1 MDNHTLWYRQA
12 ADLFEEALPLG
23 NGHMGM
29 MIYGRIR
36 DELIELN
43 HDTLWS
49 GYQNENQNMGA
60 YKHLEEAREFINKGE
75 YLGAQQ
81 LIEHEMQ
88 GEYSES
94 YLPLGNIRMQL
105 RYDGFLKK
113 EGYKRSLDLST
124 ATSQIDYQMDGLKY
138 SRTAFISHPDKVG
151 VYQMEAEAK
160 FDVHIGMDSK
170 LLHKTACKNDTAILM
185 TGRAPERIDPSHR
198 TYNES
203 PIAYSLEE
211 ENVALEFGAYTRI
224 VTDGSSYRT
233 GGGIL
238 ISGAKKVLI
247 VTATETTYNGFDNEL
262 QALDTVVESI
272 RNRVNKAV
280 KKGYDALFKDHI
292 LDYQK
297 LYNKVEFTLEAEDK
311 SHEPTDLRLENLRA
325 GMSDSS
331 LIPLYFNYGRYLLIS
346 SSRKGSQS
354 ATLQGIWN
362 YEARPPWCSNY
373 TSNINV
379 QMNYWLAETC
389 NLSECHEPLI
399 DMIQE
404 LAITGAVT
412 AKDQYACGG
421 WTGSHN
427 IDLWRKSTVIDG
439 QARYAYWQMS
449 GPWLVSHLYEHY
461 LFTQDIDYLKSVYPT
476 MKGSAKYCYDWLQED
491 ASGYY
496 VTSPSTSPENAFLT
510 EGGVE
515 CSVAKASTM
524 DMTIIREV
532 FNTCISVAKILG
544 LSGEF
549 EDQLSSRL
557 PKLYPYNI
565 GAKGQLQEWYLDF
578 EESEMGHRH
587 VSHLY
592 GLYPGN
598 AINDERPELF
608 DAAKRSLELRLENG
622 GGHTGWSCAWIINLY
637 ARLKDPVL
645 AGKYVNVILTKSIY
659 PNMFD
664 AHPPF
669 QIDGNF
675 GATAGIAEMI
685 MQSHMDYI
693 ELLPAL
699 PSSWASG
706 SVKGL
711 KARGNR
717 SVDIKWENGQLI
729 EYTIHGEDG
738 PVKIRYNGKYDEVKT
753 NVLKQVKKDLD
764 H

>member
-1 MDNHTLWYRQA
+1 MDNHTLWYKQA

-49 GYQNENQNMGA
+49 GYQNENQNKGA
-60 YKHLEEAREFINKGE
+60 YHHLEEARELINRGE

-94 YLPLGNIRMQL
+94 YLPLGNIRMQF
-105 RYDGFLKK
+105 RYEGFLRK
-113 EGYKRSLDLST
+113 EEYKRSLDLSD
-124 ATSQIDYQMDGLKY
+124 ATSHVDYKMDGLKY
-138 SRTAFISHPDKVG
+138 TRTAFISHPDKVA
-151 VYQMEAEAK
+151 VNKIEAEGK
-160 FDVHIGMDSK
+160 FDLQLGMDSK
-170 LLHKTACKNDTAILM
+170 LLHKTKCKNDGVLLM
-185 TGRAPERIDPSHR
+185 TGRAPERVDPSHR
-198 TYNES
+198 SYNES
-203 PIAYSLEE
+203 PIAYSLED
-211 ENVALEFGAYTRI
+211 ENVALEFGAYTRVI
-224 VTDGSSYRT
+224 TDGTSYRT

-238 ISGAKKVLI
+238 ISGASKVLI
-247 VTATETTYNGFDNEL
+247 ITATETTYAGFEKDLKEL
-262 QALDTVVESI
+262 NQLVIELGE
-272 RNRVNKAV
+272 RVNKAV
-280 KKGYDALFKDHI
+280 LKGYDALYNDHKE
-292 LDYQK
+292 DYQQ
-297 LYNKVEFTLEAEDK
+297 LYNKVAFTLETEDK
-311 SHEPTDLRLENLRA
+311 TDHPTDLRLENLRA
-325 GMSDSS
+325 GKTDLS

-373 TSNINV
+373 TSNINI

-399 DMIQE
+399 KMIQE
-404 LAITGAVT
+404 LSVTGAITAQ
-412 AKDQYACGG
+412 DQYGCGG

-439 QARYAYWQMS
+439 MARYAYWQMS

-461 LFTQDIDYLKSVYPT
+461 LFTQDIDYLRSVYPT
-476 MKGSAKYCYDWLQED
+476 MKGSAQFCYDWLQED
-491 ASGYY
+491 GSGYY

-510 EGGVE
+510 ESGMI

-532 FNTCISVAKILG
+532 FTTCIHVAKTLG
-544 LSGEF
+544 VSGEF
-549 EDQLSSRL
+549 EEQLANRL
-557 PKLYPYNI
+557 PKLYPYHI
-565 GAKGQLQEWYLDF
+565 GGKGQLQEWYLDF

-598 AINDERPELF
+598 AISDETPELF
-608 DAAKRSLELRLENG
+608 AAAKKSLELRLENG

-637 ARLKDPVL
+637 ARLKEPEL

-675 GATAGIAEMI
+675 GATAGIAEML
-685 MQSHMDYI
+685 MQSHMDTI
-693 ELLPAL
+693 DLLPAL
-699 PSSWASG
+699 PKVWANG
-706 SVKGL
+706 SIKGL

-717 SVDIKWENGQLI
+717 TVDLKWEKGQLRSYRI
-729 EYTIHGEDG
+729 EGSDG
-738 PVKIRYNGKYDEVKT
+738 LVKIRYNGRVEEVRT
-753 NVLKQVKKDLD
+753 NTTIQVS
-764 H
+764 

>member
-1 MDNHTLWYRQA
+1 MDNNTLWYRQS

-29 MIYGRIR
+29 MVYGRIR
-36 DELIELN
+36 DELLELN

-49 GYQNENQNMGA
+49 GYHNENQNKVA
-60 YKHLEEAREFINKGE
+60 YNHLEKARELINKGE

-105 RYDGFLKK
+105 RYDGFLRK
-113 EGYKRSLDLST
+113 EGYKRSLDLT
-124 ATSQIDYQMDGLKY
+124 DATTYIEYKIDGFKY
-138 SRTAFISHPDKVG
+138 TRRAFISNPDKIG
-151 VYQMEAEAK
+151 VYKMEAEAE
-160 FDVHIGMDSK
+160 FDMQLGMDSK
-170 LLHKTACKNDTAILM
+170 LLHKTICKNDSAILM
-185 TGRAPERIDPSHR
+185 TGRAPERVDPSHR

-203 PIAYSLEE
+203 PIAYSLED
-211 ENVALEFGAYTRI
+211 ENVALEFGAYTRVI
-224 VTDGSSYRT
+224 TDGSTYRT
-233 GGGIL
+233 GGGLSIT
-238 ISGAKKVLI
+238 GATKVLI
-247 VTATETTYNGFDNEL
+247 VTATETTYCGFSAEL
-262 QALDTVVESI
+262 EEIDKVVAVLRE
-272 RNRVNKAV
+272 RVNKAIV
-280 KKGYDALFKDHI
+280 KGYDALYNDHKD
-292 LDYQK
+292 DYQK
-297 LYNKVEFTLEAEDK
+297 LYNKVEFTLETEDK
-311 SHEPTDLRLENLRA
+311 SYSPTDVRLENLRA
-325 GMSDSS
+325 GKSDLS
-331 LIPLYFNYGRYLLIS
+331 LIPLYFNYGRYLLIT

-362 YEARPPWCSNY
+362 YEVRPSWCSNY
-373 TSNINV
+373 TSNINI
-379 QMNYWLAETC
+379 QMNYWLAENC

-399 DMIQE
+399 NMIKE
-404 LAITGAVT
+404 LSITGAVT
-412 AKDQYACGG
+412 AKEQYGCGG

-439 QARYAYWQMS
+439 MARYAYWQMS

-461 LFTQDIDYLKSVYPT
+461 LFTQDIEFLKSVYPT
-476 MKGSAKYCYDWLQED
+476 MKGSAKFCYDWLQED
-491 ASGYY
+491 ESGYY

-510 EGGVE
+510 EGGAE

-544 LSGEF
+544 VTGAF
-549 EDQLSSRL
+549 ENQLATRL

-598 AINDERPELF
+598 AINDETPELF
-608 DAAKRSLELRLENG
+608 TAAKRSLELRLLNG
-622 GGHTGWSCAWIINLY
+622 GGHTGWSLAWIINLY
-637 ARLKDPVL
+637 ARLKEPTL
-645 AGKYVNVILTKSIY
+645 AGKYLNDMLTKSIY

-675 GATAGIAEMI
+675 GATAGIAEML

-699 PSSWASG
+699 PLEWSSG
-706 SVKGL
+706 CIKGL
-711 KARGNR
+711 KARGNLI
-717 SVDIKWENGQLI
+717 VDIEWENNQLI
-729 EYTIHGEDG
+729 EYRIQGAEGPIKIKFNGESR
-738 PVKIRYNGKYDEVKT
+738 IEVQRCNIKW
-753 NVLKQVKKDLD
+753 
-764 H
+764 

>member
-1 MDNHTLWYRQA
+1 MDNNTLWYKQS

-29 MIYGRIR
+29 MTYGRIR

-49 GYQNENQNMGA
+49 GYHNENQNKAA
-60 YKHLEEAREFINKGE
+60 YNHLEKARELINRGE

-94 YLPLGNIRMQL
+94 FLPLGNIRMQF
-105 RYDGFLKK
+105 RYNGFLRK
-113 EGYKRSLDLST
+113 EDYKRSLNLSD
-124 ATSQIDYQMDGLKY
+124 ATTHIEYKMDGHKY
-138 SRTAFISHPDKVG
+138 TRTGFVSHPDKVG
-151 VYQMEAEAK
+151 VYKMDAEAE
-160 FDVHIGMDSK
+160 FDMQLAMDSK
-170 LLHKTACKNDTAILM
+170 LLHKTTCKNDTAILM

-203 PIAYSLEE
+203 PIAYSLDD
-211 ENVALEFGAYTRI
+211 ENVALKFGAYTRVI
-224 VTDGSSYRT
+224 TDGSTYRT
-233 GGGIL
+233 GGGLL
-238 ISGAKKVLI
+238 ISGATSVLI
-247 VTATETTYNGFDNEL
+247 ITATETTYNGFNREL
-262 QALDTVVESI
+262 EEIDKVVAVIGE
-272 RNRVNKAV
+272 RVNKAFE
-280 KKGYDALFKDHI
+280 KGFDALYNDHKV
-292 LDYQK
+292 DYQK
-297 LYNKVEFTLEAEDK
+297 LYNKVEFTLEDDDK
-311 SHEPTDLRLENLRA
+311 SDTPTDVRLNNLKA
-325 GMSDSS
+325 GGSDLS
-331 LIPLYFNYGRYLLIS
+331 LIPLYFNYGRYLLIT
-346 SSRKGSQS
+346 SSRKGSQP

-362 YEARPPWCSNY
+362 YEVRPPWCSNY
-373 TSNINV
+373 TSNINI
-379 QMNYWLAETC
+379 QMNYWLAENC

-399 DMIQE
+399 DMIKE
-404 LAITGAVT
+404 LAVTGAVT
-412 AKDQYACGG
+412 AGEQYGCGG

-449 GPWLVSHLYEHY
+449 GPWLVRHFYEHY
-461 LFTQDIDYLKSVYPT
+461 LFTQDLDFLKSVYPT
-476 MKGSAKYCYDWLQED
+476 IKGSAEFCCDWLQED
-491 ASGYY
+491 ESGYY

-532 FNTCISVAKILG
+532 FNTCISAATILG
-544 LSGEF
+544 IAGEF
-549 EDQLSSRL
+549 EKRLATRL
-557 PKLYPYNI
+557 PKLYPYKI

-578 EESEMGHRH
+578 EESEPGHRH

-592 GLYPGN
+592 GLYPGK
-598 AINDERPELF
+598 AINDDTPELF
-608 DAAKRSLELRLENG
+608 DACRRTLDLRLSNG

-637 ARLKDPVL
+637 ARLKDSVL
-645 AGKYVNVILTKSIY
+645 AGKYLNVILTKSIY

-675 GATAGIAEMI
+675 GATAGIAEML

-699 PSSWASG
+699 PIEWVSG
-706 SVKGL
+706 SIKGL
-711 KARGNR
+711 KARGNL
-717 SVDIKWENGQLI
+717 SVDIKWENGTLT
-729 EYTIHGEDG
+729 EYQIQGAEE
-738 PVKIRYNGKYDEVKT
+738 PVKIRYKEEFRTEVHRCK
-753 NVLKQVKKDLD
+753 VKW
-764 H
+764 